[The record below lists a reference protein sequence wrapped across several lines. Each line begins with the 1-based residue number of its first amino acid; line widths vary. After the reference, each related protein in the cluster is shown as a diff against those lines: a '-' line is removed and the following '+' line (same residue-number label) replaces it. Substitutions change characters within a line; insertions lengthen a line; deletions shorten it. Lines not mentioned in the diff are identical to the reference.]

1 MEENNFGTDNLSKR
15 LSTIFF
21 RHIRS
26 SLPEINKEISA
37 KVKDTEDQLSMLGQP
52 LPIDDVGKLN
62 LLWNLLSEYCD
73 CYKNI
78 LRGKYD
84 SKRLA
89 KFKDEGGYKIK
100 RLFIDLLNNFSN
112 NDYRA
117 TSAYKVDFL

>member
-1 MEENNFGTDNLSKR
+1 MEESNFGTDNLSKR
-15 LSTIFF
+15 LSTLFF

-26 SLPEINKEISA
+26 SLPEINKEITA
-37 KVKDTEDQLSMLGQP
+37 KVKETEDQLAMLGQP

-100 RLFIDLLNNFSN
+100 KHFIDLLSTYSDNN
-112 NDYRA
+112 YKA
-117 TSAYKVDFL
+117 TETYTVE